1 MASFLGPYYYSDP
14 RNQGPPGFSSRG
26 AYARN
31 YMAMTGHRPSQSMPR
46 FTPYTSS
53 DESDDGHVVVR
64 KKTKPR
70 RKTQTPTP
78 QATTVAPMDLDKEVV
93 LTAEPVVSPSDSS
106 TNKVPTKG
114 RLKRYFSRQFSELK
128 KEFNGPLTA
137 SVSSTTLDNVD
148 ELRTVQSS
156 TIASVNPPTQPSGSQ
171 PHQLP
176 PPTSMR
182 HSKSVGDLHLHL
194 PPLATKEEQG
204 SAAPLAY
211 ENQSGRTLLPTSV
224 DPSKKPKQK
233 ATQASSPDAHR
244 PMIQMGDKGPS
255 AARDMASLGFSAHSS
270 PSKTPAKKLS
280 SSTPTSAAPS
290 SLNQTNKSPKS
301 TMQRLEE
308 KFASWFSSKKSTKA
322 GSARKGAGVDK
333 KKIIPTKSSSS
344 SVSST
349 LLLDSSSSNEN
360 PKKPK
365 KKRVDFVL
373 VHKQVESLFHDK
385 KPAPLKSGSWSFA
398 RLRENMSTSEIT
410 PAPDSGADR
419 SLSAALSG
427 ITGPGTGGA
436 GPTGT
441 VGAPQLP
448 PLSLGT
454 SPSINTNNSTNN
466 INTLHKATT
475 SITSDPAT
483 LFPESDMTSEDEEA
497 HWNEGYR
504 LWKERRAAWL
514 TPHPETLQEQKEKE
528 EGGNNAEAESSD
540 TVRFEDIPEEGYPMV
555 YERLV
560 DKTKTLKKPLN
571 LAFVLKVMKAGWV
584 ATGQWPN
591 S

>member
-1 MASFLGPYYYSDP
+1 MAVSG
-14 RNQGPPGFSSRG
+14 SRVG
-26 AYARN
+26 
-31 YMAMTGHRPSQSMPR
+31 QSMPR

-53 DESDDGHVVVR
+53 DDSDDGHVVVR

-70 RKTQTPTP
+70 RKTQTAPKP
-78 QATTVAPMDLDKEVV
+78 KATTVAPMDLGKDVV
-93 LTAEPVVSPSDSS
+93 LTTQPITSDTSS
-106 TNKVPTKG
+106 TNKVPAKG
-114 RLKRYFSRQFSELK
+114 RLKRYFSRHFSELK
-128 KEFNGPLTA
+128 KEFNGPLTT
-137 SVSSTTLDNVD
+137 SLSSTTLDNVE

-156 TIASVNPPTQPSGSQ
+156 TIASATAPPQGAVGSQ
-171 PHQLP
+171 PHKAA
-176 PPTSMR
+176 PTSMR

-194 PPLATKEEQG
+194 PALTTKEEQG
-204 SAAPLAY
+204 SAGRLAG
-211 ENQSGRTLLPTSV
+211 ENQSGQTLLGASV
-224 DPSKKPKQK
+224 DPSKKPKQN
-233 ATQASSPDAHR
+233 ASQASFPDAQC

-255 AARDMASLGFSAHSS
+255 AARDMTSLGFSAQPS
-270 PSKTPAKKLS
+270 PSRVSTKKVS
-280 SSTPTSAAPS
+280 SSAPSSAAPP
-290 SLNQTNKSPKS
+290 LNSPNKSPKS

-308 KFASWFSSKKSTKA
+308 KFASWFSSKKTAKA
-322 GSARKGAGVDK
+322 ASARKGASVDK

-344 SVSST
+344 SVSSA

-398 RLRENMSTSEIT
+398 RLRENMSTSEVT
-410 PAPDSGADR
+410 PAPESGADR

-427 ITGPGTGGA
+427 ATGP
-436 GPTGT
+436 
-441 VGAPQLP
+441 GAPQLP
-448 PLSLGT
+448 PLSLGNNNT
-454 SPSINTNNSTNN
+454 PSINTNNNSTNN
-466 INTLHKATT
+466 INNLHKATT

-497 HWNEGYR
+497 HWNDGYR

-514 TPHPETLQEQKEKE
+514 TPHPEYLQELKEKE
-528 EGGNNAEAESSD
+528 EGGEHAGEAENSD
-540 TVRFEDIPEEGYPMV
+540 TARFEDIPEEGYPMV

-584 ATGQWPN
+584 ATGQWP
-591 S
+591 SS

>member
-14 RNQGPPGFSSRG
+14 RNQGPPGFPTRG
-26 AYARN
+26 GYRN
-31 YMAMTGHRPSQSMPR
+31 YKTMGVRPSMPR

-53 DESDDGHVVVR
+53 EESDDGEVVVR
-64 KKTKPR
+64 KTKPR
-70 RKTQTPTP
+70 RKAQAPKP
-78 QATTVAPMDLDKEVV
+78 QAKTVVPVDLGKDVV
-93 LTAEPVVSPSDSS
+93 LTAQPVVSPSDSS
-106 TNKVPTKG
+106 TKPTKG
-114 RLKRYFSRQFSELK
+114 RLKRYLSRHFAELK

-156 TIASVNPPTQPSGSQ
+156 TIASAAPPAVQ
-171 PHQLP
+171 PHQA
-176 PPTSMR
+176 TSMR

-194 PPLATKEEQG
+194 PPLASEKEQG
-204 SAAPLAY
+204 FDAPLAG
-211 ENQSGRTLLPTSV
+211 EKEGCQTLLRSRA
-224 DPSKKPKQK
+224 DPGQRQKPKQP
-233 ATQASSPDAHR
+233 ASQASSPDAHR

-255 AARDMASLGFSAHSS
+255 AARDMASLGFSAAPS
-270 PSKTPAKKLS
+270 PRKTVAKKPSVALA
-280 SSTPTSAAPS
+280 AAPAPP
-290 SLNQTNKSPKS
+290 LNSANKSPKS

-308 KFASWFSSKKSTKA
+308 KFASWFSNKKTSKSASSRKA
-322 GSARKGAGVDK
+322 ASVDK

-365 KKRVDFVL
+365 KKRVDYVL
-373 VHKQVESLFHDK
+373 VHKQVESLFHDTK
-385 KPAPLKSGSWSFA
+385 QPVLKSAPWSFA

-410 PAPDSGADR
+410 PAPESGADR

-427 ITGPGTGGA
+427 SA
-436 GPTGT
+436 
-441 VGAPQLP
+441 APQLP
-448 PLSLGT
+448 PLALGA
-454 SPSINTNNSTNN
+454 SINTNNNSANN

-497 HWNEGYR
+497 HWNDGYR

-514 TPHPETLQEQKEKE
+514 TPCPEYVQEQKDKE
-528 EGGNNAEAESSD
+528 EAGDEAQEAESSD
-540 TVRFEDIPEEGYPMV
+540 TARWEDIPEEGYNMV

-584 ATGQWPN
+584 AKGEWP
-591 S
+591 SS

>member
-1 MASFLGPYYYSDP
+1 
-14 RNQGPPGFSSRG
+14 
-26 AYARN
+26 
-31 YMAMTGHRPSQSMPR
+31 MPR

-53 DESDDGHVVVR
+53 DDSDDGAPVVVR

-70 RKTQTPTP
+70 RKTQTSKP
-78 QATTVAPMDLDKEVV
+78 QATVVAPMDLGKEVV
-93 LTAEPVVSPSDSS
+93 LTTQPVVSPSDSF
-106 TNKVPTKG
+106 TNKTPTKG
-114 RLKRYFSRQFSELK
+114 RLKRYFSRHFSELK

-156 TIASVNPPTQPSGSQ
+156 TIASVTAPTQAAANQ
-171 PHQLP
+171 PHHLP
-176 PPTSMR
+176 PSTSMR

-204 SAAPLAY
+204 SAAPLAG
-211 ENQSGRTLLPTSV
+211 ENQSGQTLLPASM

-233 ATQASSPDAHR
+233 ATKASSPDAHC

-255 AARDMASLGFSAHSS
+255 AARDMASLGFSAHPS
-270 PSKTPAKKLS
+270 PKNTPAKRPTVT
-280 SSTPTSAAPS
+280 STPSSAAPAAP
-290 SLNQTNKSPKS
+290 LNSANKSPKS

-308 KFASWFSSKKSTKA
+308 KFASWFSSKKSAKA
-322 GSARKGAGVDK
+322 AAARKGAGVDK

-360 PKKPK
+360 PNKKPK

-385 KPAPLKSGSWSFA
+385 KPVAPKSGTWSFA

-410 PAPDSGADR
+410 PAPESGADR

-427 ITGPGTGGA
+427 ATGTGAAGA
-436 GPTGT
+436 HA
-441 VGAPQLP
+441 APQIP
-448 PLSLGT
+448 PLPLGA
-454 SPSINTNNSTNN
+454 SPSTNTNNNSANN

-475 SITSDPAT
+475 SITSDPTT

-497 HWNEGYR
+497 HWNDGYR
-504 LWKERRAAWL
+504 LWKDRRAAWL
-514 TPHPETLQEQKEKE
+514 TPHPEYIQEQKEKE
-528 EGGNNAEAESSD
+528 EAGENGAEEAEGSD
-540 TVRFEDIPEEGYPMV
+540 IARFEDIPEEGYPMV